1 MKHLPNTSAKA
12 RLATRLLPLLL
23 ALLTG
28 CSYSMPDI
36 NEPGIKGKVVDAET
50 QAPIADVIVYG
61 YYAAVEGSFA
71 GGESVTKV
79 VRSFETT
86 TDANGVFELAPWN
99 PGRTFLQGTPR
110 DQWPRIGFFKG
121 GYRVVGDSLT
131 TFRRWYP
138 QGPQTGDKVSKGNLD
153 DLTARPQALTK
164 AKNERERYDALRDAN
179 DSAMMT
185 GSCGWEAYSKL
196 LLEQHVEI
204 IKMKRRLIPADRR
217 KLDDMPKDAYPLGVN
232 NRTSD
237 VIAMEG
243 MLVNPAPL
251 HKLRDAY
258 KAAGDNWK
266 CRNPTSL
273 LLEVESQLLGK

>member
-1 MKHLPNTSAKA
+1 MKRPNNTSTKAKVPN
-12 RLATRLLPLLL
+12 LSVLLL
-23 ALLTG
+23 LVLLTG

-50 QAPIADVIVYG
+50 QAAIADVIVYG

-71 GGESVTKV
+71 GGESVTNV

-138 QGPQTGDKVSKGNLD
+138 QGPQTGDKVSKGNFD
-153 DLTARPQALTK
+153 DLTTRPQALTK

-185 GSCGWEAYSKL
+185 GRCGWEGYAKL
-196 LLEQHVEI
+196 LLALHNE
-204 IKMKRRLIPADRR
+204 K
-217 KLDDMPKDAYPLGVN
+217 KLMMRQTISTQDIDSEGYLKSGRAGPQFPFTNLYQRTAVDQLKKAFDASA
-232 NRTSD
+232 TS
-237 VIAMEG
+237 
-243 MLVNPAPL
+243 
-251 HKLRDAY
+251 
-258 KAAGDNWK
+258 WK
-266 CRNPTSL
+266 CANPTA
-273 LLEVESQLLGK
+273 VFR

>member
-1 MKHLPNTSAKA
+1 MKHLCNTSEKVK
-12 RLATRLLPLLL
+12 LVTRLLPLLL
-23 ALLTG
+23 ALFITG

-50 QAPIADVIVYG
+50 QVPIADVIVYG

-71 GGESVTKV
+71 GGESVTHV

-99 PGRTFLQGTPR
+99 PGRTFLQGAPR

-131 TFRRWYP
+131 TFRHWHP
-138 QGPQTGDKVSKGNLD
+138 QGPQTGDKVSQGDFD

-185 GSCGWEAYSKL
+185 GPCGWEDYSKL
-196 LLEQHVEI
+196 LLATHNARKDWYRKNLDADQLDRDGYPKGNAQIPQEFRTISVVFESGVD
-204 IKMKRRLIPADRR
+204 RLLKSHKA
-217 KLDDMPKDAYPLGVN
+217 PKN
-232 NRTSD
+232 S
-237 VIAMEG
+237 
-243 MLVNPAPL
+243 
-251 HKLRDAY
+251 
-258 KAAGDNWK
+258 WK
-266 CRNPTSL
+266 CADP
-273 LLEVESQLLGK
+273 EVIFKDKK

>member
-1 MKHLPNTSAKA
+1 MKPLFVSTKSI
-12 RLATRLLPLLL
+12 RSTRLLPLLL
-23 ALLTG
+23 ALLVTG

-36 NEPGIKGKVVDAET
+36 NEPGIKGKVVDVET

-71 GGESVTKV
+71 GGESVMKV

-99 PGRTFLQGTPR
+99 PGRTFLRGTPR

-131 TFRRWYP
+131 SLRRWYP
-138 QGPQTGDKVSKGNLD
+138 QGPQTGDKVSQGNLD

-164 AKNERERYDALRDAN
+164 AKNERERYEALRDAS

-185 GSCGWEAYSKL
+185 GPCGWEAYSKL
-196 LLEQHVEI
+196 LLAQHAEI
-204 IKMKRRLIPADRR
+204 KNWINRNIPADQLNAKGYAKPTYFHPEPLLGGLYGNLSGAERVLER
-217 KLDDMPKDAYPLGVN
+217 YSNGKDA
-232 NRTSD
+232 
-237 VIAMEG
+237 
-243 MLVNPAPL
+243 
-251 HKLRDAY
+251 
-258 KAAGDNWK
+258 WK
-266 CRNPTSL
+266 CADPTIVFSKIATAG
-273 LLEVESQLLGK
+273 SAK